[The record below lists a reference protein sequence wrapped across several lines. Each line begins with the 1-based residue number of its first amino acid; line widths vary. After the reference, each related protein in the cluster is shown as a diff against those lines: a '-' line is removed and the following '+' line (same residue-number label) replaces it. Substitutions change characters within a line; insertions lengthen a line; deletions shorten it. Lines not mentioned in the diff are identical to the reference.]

1 MRQDVAE
8 ARADIGSIIGSV
20 ESVVTKLDQPIQ
32 VTLERTR
39 QGGVRDLFRP
49 TDVRPRTAAR
59 LRPPP
64 PPGETTVGSSA
75 HGRSL
80 PMAEVWP

>member
-1 MRQDVAE
+1 MREDVAE
-8 ARADIGSIIGSV
+8 ARAEIGAIVTGV

-49 TDVRPRTAAR
+49 TDAPADDSGASSTTAA
-59 LRPPP
+59 
-64 PPGETTVGSSA
+64 PG
-75 HGRSL
+75 
-80 PMAEVWP
+80 